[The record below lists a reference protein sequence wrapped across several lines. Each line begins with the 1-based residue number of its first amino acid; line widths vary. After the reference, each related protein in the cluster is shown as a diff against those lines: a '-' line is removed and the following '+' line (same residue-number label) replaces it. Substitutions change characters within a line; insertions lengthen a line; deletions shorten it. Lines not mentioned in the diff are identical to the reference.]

1 MNRGLNRFEQAS
13 VAAAAILTVVAG
25 GVDLAGA
32 PNTAIFVLSGL
43 ALVSLAWIVGV
54 ATEQLAESS
63 GPKVGGVL
71 NATFGNAAELIIT
84 IFAIRAGQ
92 LEVATASITGSI
104 LGNTLLVLGASFL
117 VGGLKNGIQTF
128 DQRIAGMNASM
139 LALAVIGLG
148 LPTAFAAARGTG
160 SDTQTISD
168 VTAVILLGL
177 YLLSLVYYFRTGTG
191 ATSHPQVPHLTAR
204 LAMVLLLAS
213 TGAVAV
219 ISDIFVGTLEGVIS
233 DLGISAAFL
242 GLVIVP
248 IVGNI
253 AENIVGIKIA
263 YQNKMDF
270 SMVVSLGSSLQVA
283 LGVAPLLVFISL
295 LTPHHFDLVFP
306 TIQVLALAAAVTIT
320 ALIAADGESNWL
332 GGRPADGRLRNR
344 GHVLLVPVSHRDRT
358 LFAVVIGLAAAA
370 VGLKAADIRGEFVFG
385 AASVALIGLAWL
397 LGEATDQ
404 AGNTAGP
411 RVSALLNA
419 TFGNLPEVV
428 IVILA
433 INAGLDDIARAS
445 IIGSVIGN
453 ILLIL
458 GLSLVVGGWKNGVQS
473 FNERVAGTNSS
484 MLILGVAGL
493 GFPTLF
499 AALHSSDSADV
510 LSRWTGAALLVS
522 YGAYL
527 VFSFS
532 MPGQKFEDEA
542 GQARWSVTEAV
553 AALAVTAV
561 ATGDRVGGARGLD
574 QADGRAAGCPAG
586 VRGADPHPVRR
597 ERGRALLGRPAR
609 VPEPRRLLDGDRVRV
624 RHPDRPRGERDRGLR
639 VDPARQRALARLRP
653 VPARGAGRRRPGRHA
668 RRPRRRDELARGP
681 SAARDLPDRQRRRLA
696 PVSIT
701 GSGTTAR

>member
-1 MNRGLNRFEQAS
+1 VNRGLNRFEQAS

-32 PNTAIFVLSGL
+32 PNTAIFMLSGL

-117 VGGLKNGIQTF
+117 IGGLKNGIQTF

-219 ISDIFVGTLEGVIS
+219 ISDVFVGTLEGVIS

-263 YQNKMDF
+263 YENKMDF

-332 GGRPADGRLRNR
+332 EGAQLM
-344 GHVLLVPVSHRDRT
+344 
-358 LFAVVIGLAAAA
+358 AVY
-370 VGLKAADIRGEFVFG
+370 
-385 AASVALIGLAWL
+385 
-397 LGEATDQ
+397 
-404 AGNTAGP
+404 
-411 RVSALLNA
+411 
-419 TFGNLPEVV
+419 
-428 IVILA
+428 A
-433 INAGLDDIARAS
+433 I
-445 IIGSVIGN
+445 
-453 ILLIL
+453 
-458 GLSLVVGGWKNGVQS
+458 
-473 FNERVAGTNSS
+473 
-484 MLILGVAGL
+484 
-493 GFPTLF
+493 
-499 AALHSSDSADV
+499 
-510 LSRWTGAALLVS
+510 
-522 YGAYL
+522 
-527 VFSFS
+527 
-532 MPGQKFEDEA
+532 
-542 GQARWSVTEAV
+542 
-553 AALAVTAV
+553 V
-561 ATGDRVGGARGLD
+561 ATSFWYL
-574 QADGRAAGCPAG
+574 
-586 VRGADPHPVRR
+586 
-597 ERGRALLGRPAR
+597 
-609 VPEPRRLLDGDRVRV
+609 
-624 RHPDRPRGERDRGLR
+624 
-639 VDPARQRALARLRP
+639 
-653 VPARGAGRRRPGRHA
+653 
-668 RRPRRRDELARGP
+668 
-681 SAARDLPDRQRRRLA
+681 
-696 PVSIT
+696 
-701 GSGTTAR
+701 

>member
-1 MNRGLNRFEQAS
+1 VNRGLNRFEQAS

-32 PNTAIFVLSGL
+32 PNTAIFMLSGL

-213 TGAVAV
+213 TSAVAL
-219 ISDIFVGTLEGVIS
+219 ISDVFVGTLDGVIS

-332 GGRPADGRLRNR
+332 EGAQLM
-344 GHVLLVPVSHRDRT
+344 
-358 LFAVVIGLAAAA
+358 AVY
-370 VGLKAADIRGEFVFG
+370 
-385 AASVALIGLAWL
+385 
-397 LGEATDQ
+397 
-404 AGNTAGP
+404 
-411 RVSALLNA
+411 
-419 TFGNLPEVV
+419 
-428 IVILA
+428 A
-433 INAGLDDIARAS
+433 I
-445 IIGSVIGN
+445 
-453 ILLIL
+453 
-458 GLSLVVGGWKNGVQS
+458 
-473 FNERVAGTNSS
+473 
-484 MLILGVAGL
+484 
-493 GFPTLF
+493 
-499 AALHSSDSADV
+499 
-510 LSRWTGAALLVS
+510 
-522 YGAYL
+522 
-527 VFSFS
+527 
-532 MPGQKFEDEA
+532 
-542 GQARWSVTEAV
+542 
-553 AALAVTAV
+553 V
-561 ATGDRVGGARGLD
+561 ATSFWYL
-574 QADGRAAGCPAG
+574 
-586 VRGADPHPVRR
+586 
-597 ERGRALLGRPAR
+597 
-609 VPEPRRLLDGDRVRV
+609 
-624 RHPDRPRGERDRGLR
+624 
-639 VDPARQRALARLRP
+639 
-653 VPARGAGRRRPGRHA
+653 
-668 RRPRRRDELARGP
+668 
-681 SAARDLPDRQRRRLA
+681 
-696 PVSIT
+696 
-701 GSGTTAR
+701 

>member
-54 ATEQLAESS
+54 ATEQLGESA
-63 GPKVGGVL
+63 GPKVSGVL

-219 ISDIFVGTLEGVIS
+219 ISDVFVGTLDGVIS

-332 GGRPADGRLRNR
+332 EGAQLM
-344 GHVLLVPVSHRDRT
+344 
-358 LFAVVIGLAAAA
+358 AVY
-370 VGLKAADIRGEFVFG
+370 
-385 AASVALIGLAWL
+385 
-397 LGEATDQ
+397 
-404 AGNTAGP
+404 
-411 RVSALLNA
+411 
-419 TFGNLPEVV
+419 
-428 IVILA
+428 A
-433 INAGLDDIARAS
+433 I
-445 IIGSVIGN
+445 
-453 ILLIL
+453 
-458 GLSLVVGGWKNGVQS
+458 
-473 FNERVAGTNSS
+473 
-484 MLILGVAGL
+484 
-493 GFPTLF
+493 
-499 AALHSSDSADV
+499 
-510 LSRWTGAALLVS
+510 
-522 YGAYL
+522 
-527 VFSFS
+527 
-532 MPGQKFEDEA
+532 
-542 GQARWSVTEAV
+542 
-553 AALAVTAV
+553 V
-561 ATGDRVGGARGLD
+561 ATSFWYL
-574 QADGRAAGCPAG
+574 
-586 VRGADPHPVRR
+586 
-597 ERGRALLGRPAR
+597 
-609 VPEPRRLLDGDRVRV
+609 
-624 RHPDRPRGERDRGLR
+624 
-639 VDPARQRALARLRP
+639 
-653 VPARGAGRRRPGRHA
+653 
-668 RRPRRRDELARGP
+668 
-681 SAARDLPDRQRRRLA
+681 
-696 PVSIT
+696 
-701 GSGTTAR
+701 